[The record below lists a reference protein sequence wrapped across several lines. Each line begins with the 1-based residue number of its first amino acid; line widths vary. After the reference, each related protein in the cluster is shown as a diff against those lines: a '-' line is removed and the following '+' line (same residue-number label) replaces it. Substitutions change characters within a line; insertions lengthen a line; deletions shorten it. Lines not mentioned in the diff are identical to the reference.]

1 MVLLNL
7 VATWS
12 LPFAPT
18 PTHPDAPGAP
28 LAKNLERRVPPGP
41 DYMLR
46 TLGTPGRALWGP
58 RDTLGTLRAA
68 KTSRDT
74 FGTLGT
80 PQTPNWA
87 LCSLW

>member
-18 PTHPDAPGAP
+18 HPDAPGAP
-28 LAKNLERRVPPGP
+28 LAKNLESP
-41 DYMLR
+41 
-46 TLGTPGRALWGP
+46 TRAWTICSEYWEP
-58 RDTLGTLRAA
+58 RDTLGTLGAA

-80 PQTPNWA
+80 PQTLSWA